1 MKDTTILHSDMNCFY
16 AQRNHIRKNKYIIF
30 FSYSKVHNGNI
41 PQLQDWLFAQEFL
54 TSAFV
59 IL

>member
-1 MKDTTILHSDMNCFY
+1 MIFYSIIEGINFTDFFSHSL
-16 AQRNHIRKNKYIIF
+16 F